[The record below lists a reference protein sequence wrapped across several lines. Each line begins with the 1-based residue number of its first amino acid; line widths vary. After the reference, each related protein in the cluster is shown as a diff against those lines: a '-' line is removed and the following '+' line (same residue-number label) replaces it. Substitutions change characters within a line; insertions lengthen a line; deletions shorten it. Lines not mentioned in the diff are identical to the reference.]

1 MDNVTGA
8 QEPDGGVQQAPAI
21 TPVLL
26 CGGSGTRL
34 WPVSRADMPKQFAR
48 LGPGPTLFQETLSRI
63 TRAGFD
69 KPILVTSA
77 RHRFLAAEQAEG
89 MGLEPDVLVEPQ
101 PRNTA
106 AAALAAA
113 LWIAREDPNR
123 LMLILP
129 CDHHIP
135 DADSFAATVAYGAMA
150 ARSGRIV
157 TFGVTPTRPETG
169 YGWIQPAPLPRRDGT
184 LPLARFVEKPEAD
197 RAMRMFRSG
206 KYLWNMGVFLCTA
219 RTLIDAFGRYAPGYV
234 APLRMAVRR
243 ARHDLGFLRLDEAS
257 FSAAGCESLDVA
269 VMEKAN
275 NLSVLRFDGLWSD
288 MGDWDA
294 VGRLAT
300 EAAPDDKGTMAIDCE
315 DTVLRA
321 EGTGIALVGIGLSN
335 VIAIATPDAVL
346 VADRSRAQDVKLA
359 VAALQER
366 GASQADHAPR
376 ALRPWGSFE
385 VLTEGAGF
393 KVKRIT
399 VLPGARLSLQSHD
412 HRAEHW
418 VLVAGEALVTN
429 GDSES
434 RLLPNQSTYIP
445 AGQVHRLANPGS
457 QPAILIEVQTG
468 AYLAEDDIHRF
479 SDDYAREAAE

>member
-1 MDNVTGA
+1 MDEAAQLRDFGA
-8 QEPDGGVQQAPAI
+8 GTEANARI

-26 CGGSGTRL
+26 CGGAGMRL
-34 WPVSRADMPKQFAR
+34 WPVSRADMPKQFAQ
-48 LGPGPTLFQETLSRI
+48 LGSERTLFQETLLRVARE
-63 TRAGFD
+63 TFEA
-69 KPILVTSA
+69 PVLVTSA
-77 RHRFLAAEQAEG
+77 RHRFLAAEQAG
-89 MGLEPDVLVEPQ
+89 GIGAEPTVIVEPE

-113 LWIAREDPNR
+113 IWIARQDPDR

-135 DADSFAATVAYGAMA
+135 DADSFAETIAYGAMA
-150 ARSGRIV
+150 ARAGRIV

-169 YGWIQPAPLPRRDGT
+169 YGWLQPMPMPRRDGT
-184 LPLARFVEKPEAD
+184 LPLARFIEKPDAA
-197 RAMRMFRSG
+197 RALRMFKSD
-206 KYLWNMGVFLCTA
+206 KFLWNMGVFLCSA
-219 RTLIDAFGRYAPGYV
+219 RTLVAAFTRHAPDYV
-234 APLRMAVRR
+234 APVRAAIR
-243 ARHDLGFLRLDEAS
+243 RSRHDLGFLRLDEAS
-257 FSAAGCESLDVA
+257 FAGAGNESLDVA
-269 VMEKAN
+269 VMEKAS
-275 NLSVLRFDGLWSD
+275 NLSVLRFDGTWSD

-294 VGRLAT
+294 VGRVSGGA
-300 EAAPDDKGTMAIDCE
+300 ESEGTMAIDCQ

-321 EGTGIALVGIGLSN
+321 DGTGIALVGIGLSN
-335 VIAIATPDAVL
+335 VIAVATPDAVL
-346 VADRSRAQDVKLA
+346 VADRSRAQDVRIA
-359 VAALQER
+359 VAALREK
-366 GASQADHAPR
+366 GVSQADRAPR
-376 ALRPWGSFE
+376 TLRPWGSYE

-429 GDSES
+429 GGMES

-445 AGQVHRLANPGS
+445 AGQIHRLANPGS

-468 AYLAEDDIHRF
+468 AYLGEDDIHRF
-479 SDDYAREAAE
+479 SDDFAREAAE